1 MIFEKLF
8 PPAEWQLLKSVP
20 TWIFQV
26 VAGADQNIDTKE
38 INAFLKELHEADYY
52 KEPLVREVLL
62 SITVNNPV
70 ALQNQSCTKEEILHN
85 LERVHKILHRRVTPE
100 QSDNFKKDMLL
111 IAQQI
116 AQASSS
122 GLFGFKSRI
131 SPEEE
136 TAIDEIIKAL
146 QIE

>member
-8 PPAEWQLLKSVP
+8 PPAEWLLLKSVP
-20 TWIFQV
+20 IWIFQI

-38 INAFLKELHEADYY
+38 INAFLKELQEADYY
-52 KEPLVREVLL
+52 REPFVREVLL

-70 ALQNQSCTKEEILHN
+70 TLQNQSCTKKEILHN

-116 AQASSS
+116 AQASSN
-122 GLFGFKSRI
+122 GIFVFKSRI
-131 SPEEE
+131 SPDEES
-136 TAIDEIIKAL
+136 AIDAIIKAMH
-146 QIE
+146 IE